1 MASSIFDTIKN
12 LLKAAGS
19 PKSPVAQ
26 SFESAKQSP
35 ARSNLYTKTPTDFR
49 KELDNFTHRE
59 ILRKS
64 RYLEKN
70 SGLLREYI
78 QSMAIYS
85 VGATGIRPQARTADK
100 AVNLLLERRWK
111 DFAGSPSIDGR
122 FTMWEIQN
130 MLSRALDRDGE
141 LFFIKVKD
149 PVLGTP
155 KIQIIEAHRICN
167 GTTDNNPSMNNGILF
182 GKYGEIVS
190 YRVQQDD
197 GSCQDIPANAVI
209 HAYDKQQA
217 SGSRGFPPLQHAIC
231 HLIDQME
238 MLSNEKRATL
248 DQSKI
253 SFHLEK
259 TSGQID
265 EDDEEVFGAGS
276 TTQNSGAN
284 TTDKAGFTYVTE
296 PGEKVNLIESK
307 RPNSNFMPWM
317 DYVARDAI
325 MGGLP
330 WEFIADSSKVGAA
343 GVKLSLAKASRIF
356 KHRQQIICAV
366 LKEIWFYVQGYAI
379 DQGEIPAVD
388 LWWEPEWML
397 PKQIQLDVSREAFQ
411 NRLDIEFGLK
421 SRTEDFAE
429 RQMDFEEQMQLR
441 ADEAVYLIDLAK
453 QRNIPLEMLYK
464 PSFNWLQPGLGGQPG
479 ESPVAPESA
488 DNPAPDQPSAE

>member
-1 MASSIFDTIKN
+1 MASNIFDTIKN

-35 ARSNLYTKTPTDFR
+35 ARSNVYTKAPTDFR

-85 VGATGIRPQARTADK
+85 IGASGIRPQARTADK
-100 AVNLLLERRWK
+100 GVNLQLERNWK
-111 DFAGSPSIDGR
+111 DFATSPTICGR
-122 FTMWEIQN
+122 FTMWEVQN
-130 MLSRALDRDGE
+130 LLSRALDRDGE
-141 LFFIKVKD
+141 LFFLKTKD
-149 PVLGTP
+149 ALGMP
-155 KIQIIEAHRICN
+155 KIQVIEAHRICN
-167 GTTDNNPSMNNGILF
+167 ANSTNDPNLNNGIR
-182 GKYGEIVS
+182 YGAYGQVVS
-190 YRVQQDD
+190 YMIQQDD
-197 GSCQDIPANAVI
+197 GSCKEVDANSII

-231 HLIDQME
+231 HLLDQME

-265 EDDEEVFGAGS
+265 EDDEEVYGS
-276 TTQNSGAN
+276 GSSTNGSGTS

-296 PGEKVNLIESK
+296 PGEKVNLLESK
-307 RPNSNFMPWM
+307 RPNANFMPWM

-366 LKEIWFYVQGYAI
+366 MKAIWFYVQSFPI
-379 DQGEIPAVD
+379 DQGEIMAVD

-397 PKQIQLDVSREAFQ
+397 PKQIQLDVSREAYQ

-441 ADEAVYLIDLAK
+441 ADEAVYLINLAK
-453 QRNIPLEMLYK
+453 EKNIPLEMLYK
-464 PSFNWLQPGLGGQPG
+464 PSFNWLQPGLGGMPG
-479 ESPVAPESA
+479 SSPVAPEPGQEI
-488 DNPAPDQPSAE
+488 DPIQPPSE